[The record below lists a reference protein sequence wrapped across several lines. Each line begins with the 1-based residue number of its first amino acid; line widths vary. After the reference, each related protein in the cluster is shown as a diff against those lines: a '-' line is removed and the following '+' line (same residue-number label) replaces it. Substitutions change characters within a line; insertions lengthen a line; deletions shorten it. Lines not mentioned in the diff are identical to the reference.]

1 MKKLLFQFDTD
12 AYASSFDTVVA
23 YDGGADNVMT
33 YAGLTADNISALV
46 AGTIFTRSSR
56 HKKNTAIFIGGSHV
70 DAGCVLLQAIQRQF
84 FADFQVSIMLD
95 SNGCNTTSSA
105 AVAKIATSTALANK
119 KVVILAGTGAVGSR
133 AAALFALEGADVT
146 ITSRRLENAKN
157 TCIAIKNRFNV
168 ALTAIAT
175 RDDNERA
182 DVIKD
187 AHIVLATAAAG
198 IELLQAKH
206 WQNNPNL
213 EVIAD
218 VSAIPP
224 FGIGGIDAL
233 DKGTVRYGKKT
244 WGALGMGSLKLSL
257 HKACIAKLFTGN
269 KQVLDAELIFNLAKE
284 MA

>member
-12 AYASSFDTVVA
+12 THASSFDTVVA
-23 YDGGADNVMT
+23 YDGGADSVMT
-33 YAGLTADNISALV
+33 YAGLTTDNISALV
-46 AGTIFTRSSR
+46 AGTIFTRPP
-56 HKKNTAIFIGGSHV
+56 HYKKNTAIFIGGSDV
-70 DAGCVLLQAIQRQF
+70 EAGCVLLQAIQRQF
-84 FADFQVSIMLD
+84 FAGFQVSVMLD

-105 AVAKIATSTALANK
+105 AVAKIATNTMLANK

-146 ITSRRLENAKN
+146 IASRRLENAKN

-168 ALTAIAT
+168 ALTAVAT

-182 DVIKD
+182 DAIKD
-187 AHIVLATAAAG
+187 AHIVLATATSG
-198 IELLQAKH
+198 VELLKPKH

-218 VSAIPP
+218 MSATPP
-224 FGIGGIDAL
+224 LGIGGINAL
-233 DKGTVRYGKKT
+233 DTGTVRYGKKI
-244 WGALGMGSLKLSL
+244 WGALGIGSLKLSL
-257 HKACIAKLFTGN
+257 HKACIAKLFTNN
-269 KQVLDAELIFNLAKE
+269 KQVLDAELIFKLAKE